1 MEHKCINVAEITS
14 LRENVTTLYKK
25 TQDNKDK
32 IEKLED
38 RQDALYELTR
48 SVAVIAEQITTIRDD
63 VRDVKQD
70 VTGLK
75 GELRD
80 IQARDGEAWVKFK
93 WLVLASAVSLIAGF
107 LFKMMM
113 AGG

>member
-1 MEHKCINVAEITS
+1 MEHKCVKEAEVAAMK
-14 LRENVTTLYKK
+14 ENVLTLFKK